1 LHSYSL
7 GASQGRALAQLNQ
20 RKSIT
25 SLDPAL
31 TIAIILK
38 PFKIEFW
45 SKETF
50 SVRYD
55 VVGCMTFWAASAGK
69 RKVILLPFG
78 A

>member
-7 GASQGRALAQLNQ
+7 RASQSRAPVQLNQ

-25 SLDPAL
+25 TLDPAL

-38 PFKIEFW
+38 PFKIEFL

-50 SVRYD
+50 PVWYD
-55 VVGCMTFWAASAGK
+55 VLGGIGWKKKSYIAALRCLEK
-69 RKVILLPFG
+69 L
-78 A
+78 